1 MGKETREMAMKSA
14 WGWALLSVLLL
25 GGCAHRTKELPAPA
39 DEPYRI
45 GREDVLD
52 VSVWRDPDLSRT
64 VPVRPDG
71 FISLPMVGEIQAEGR
86 TAREI
91 EAEIVQ
97 KLRPY
102 VQEPKVTVIVRE
114 VNAPQVFVTGEVAR
128 PGAFPARGRISVL
141 QAIALAG
148 GFTEFANQG
157 AIMVIRRDGKGY
169 PVDFADLVAEDDEA
183 RQILWLMPGDTVVVP

>member
-1 MGKETREMAMKSA
+1 VLGA
-14 WGWALLSVLLL
+14 VLLQV
-25 GGCAHRTKELPAPA
+25 GCSHQTKRVAPPA

-71 FISLPMVGEIQAEGR
+71 FISLPMVGEVKADGKTTVELE
-86 TAREI
+86 TEI
-91 EAEIVQ
+91 RAAL
-97 KLRPY
+97 KPY

-114 VNAPQVFVTGEVAR
+114 VNAPRVFVTGEVAR
-128 PGAFPARGRISVL
+128 PGAYPMRGRVNVV

-148 GFTEFANQG
+148 GFSDFASQG
-157 AIMVIRRDGKGY
+157 SIMVIRRDGKGI
-169 PVDFADLVAEDDEA
+169 PVNYADLVTDDDEE
-183 RQILWLMPGDTVVVP
+183 RTSVWLMPGDTVVVP